1 MSRLAS
7 GPPQPILR
15 FTIPGFRFMTV
26 FLPRFSFRLLLG
38 VLCGTLLLLVAGD
51 GGGSKIAFHTDR
63 DGHDEVYTISADG
76 PGTPGPPDGRPR
88 L

>member
-1 MSRLAS
+1 
-7 GPPQPILR
+7 
-15 FTIPGFRFMTV
+15 MTV

-38 VLCGTLLLLVAGD
+38 VLCGTLLLLVACD

-63 DGHDEVYTISADG
+63 DGHDEVYAISADG
-76 PGTPGPPDGRPR
+76 PRTPGPPDGRPR